1 MADIIRVYS
10 NESDALA
17 GGTDG
22 LIVDSD
28 VGTSEG
34 VVQNASGDGSGTD
47 NDDIPY
53 FIYNRYYY
61 RIDANEPV
69 SEFHIDW
76 DDGENNSPEKRNI
89 QIIKLKTPKTFCVV
103 EHVYTKV
110 GPFYPLIRVKS
121 MDGFLSKFYTSD
133 NPSNSFTE
141 LEPTTVSAGQNGF
154 SKVSKTKANAGQIA
168 TFIPSITPPV
178 AILKTDKKRIFS
190 GIDNKHITG
199 TYPLLYCVSS
209 MTSGTQPIV
218 KLTVQGATGVV
229 REYTLPASS
238 IATANTDLDEDT
250 GTSGDIYDK
259 YVPFGNEGDKEV
271 STITCVSDDEPSYE
285 STSSGSGR
293 FINLY
298 NPDGNRFIITFET
311 AGGTGYTDPSQV
323 SGATAHLK
331 INSPAIIAG
340 DDKEGVATNLK
351 AQIEGDSTFAAQFT
365 VTVSG
370 AVVTVTNK
378 ANGNPTN
385 IETGFNSGILTVATS
400 TAGSVT
406 KTDSASRLLRAELLN
421 MTKLGDSDRI
431 FVKVH
436 DVGSDISSVAD
447 TDGDRAVCVLSNGN
461 PIVDLSDPVH
471 NFTVD
476 ASESFSRASNSS
488 ISNYYLDTDS
498 LMHSAIQSASS
509 LSNKVGNCTDVL
521 NTSNWAMPSTGTIKQ
536 KTLSYTNDNIGHY
549 LDANGRFNDFYRLL
563 RLQVLDNHSKAVVL
577 EASGEM
583 DNRASIIEHYDDD
596 QYVSTVNS
604 GANRIPANLQSRG
617 LILYSNSDTDITTEM
632 SAGSWKDLT
641 ATSRTNALMIGSNA
655 ASGLAVVSSG
665 GGSNTNKFQTGSL
678 TAGTANA
685 PNSTQRPDN
694 YLLICKTD
702 KYDRVYFRTD
712 SSFASTDAEHNM
724 KITAWYPTA
733 AGWRPLEITDKTL
746 GLKTSGYISFRK
758 PNDWES
764 MAFNG
769 IEGGNWT
776 GPVHDDDDSTGTA
789 APRDLWDFS
798 AFSILIGFM
807 PYADSGDADKVHVH
821 NIWPFSNQHSQL
833 IRIVDPHHASLN
845 DIAISQSIS
854 FRRSGK
860 FQNITD
866 RFGKSEIR
874 KMGANGGKVSFGGV
888 DLGDADNKGNRK
900 KMKEFQQNATPV
912 FLDVEHRSGEK
923 TRFFGVITDMTEDHP
938 VGTQFPKFAVTL
950 QVSHLIEMESDGD
963 ILSDKIS
970 IGGKIDDK
978 RQFVSTA

>member
-1 MADIIRVYS
+1 
-10 NESDALA
+10 
-17 GGTDG
+17 
-22 LIVDSD
+22 
-28 VGTSEG
+28 
-34 VVQNASGDGSGTD
+34 
-47 NDDIPY
+47 
-53 FIYNRYYY
+53 
-61 RIDANEPV
+61 
-69 SEFHIDW
+69 
-76 DDGENNSPEKRNI
+76 
-89 QIIKLKTPKTFCVV
+89 
-103 EHVYTKV
+103 
-110 GPFYPLIRVKS
+110 
-121 MDGFLSKFYTSD
+121 
-133 NPSNSFTE
+133 
-141 LEPTTVSAGQNGF
+141 
-154 SKVSKTKANAGQIA
+154 
-168 TFIPSITPPV
+168 
-178 AILKTDKKRIFS
+178 
-190 GIDNKHITG
+190 
-199 TYPLLYCVSS
+199 
-209 MTSGTQPIV
+209 
-218 KLTVQGATGVV
+218 
-229 REYTLPASS
+229 
-238 IATANTDLDEDT
+238 
-250 GTSGDIYDK
+250 
-259 YVPFGNEGDKEV
+259 
-271 STITCVSDDEPSYE
+271 
-285 STSSGSGR
+285 
-293 FINLY
+293 

-340 DDKEGVATNLK
+340 DDKEGVATKLK

-702 KYDRVYFRTD
+702 KYD
-712 SSFASTDAEHNM
+712 
-724 KITAWYPTA
+724 
-733 AGWRPLEITDKTL
+733 
-746 GLKTSGYISFRK
+746 
-758 PNDWES
+758 
-764 MAFNG
+764 
-769 IEGGNWT
+769 
-776 GPVHDDDDSTGTA
+776 
-789 APRDLWDFS
+789 
-798 AFSILIGFM
+798 
-807 PYADSGDADKVHVH
+807 
-821 NIWPFSNQHSQL
+821 
-833 IRIVDPHHASLN
+833 
-845 DIAISQSIS
+845 
-854 FRRSGK
+854 
-860 FQNITD
+860 
-866 RFGKSEIR
+866 
-874 KMGANGGKVSFGGV
+874 
-888 DLGDADNKGNRK
+888 
-900 KMKEFQQNATPV
+900 
-912 FLDVEHRSGEK
+912 
-923 TRFFGVITDMTEDHP
+923 
-938 VGTQFPKFAVTL
+938 
-950 QVSHLIEMESDGD
+950 
-963 ILSDKIS
+963 
-970 IGGKIDDK
+970 
-978 RQFVSTA
+978 